1 MDTYFHLFFKIYINT
16 LQVIEDIPRKTQ
28 SKNTVYCR
36 HEMID
41 WRMQFSSEEALCDL
55 EMGDNS
61 EGLELG
67 KKLQ

>member
-1 MDTYFHLFFKIYINT
+1 M
-16 LQVIEDIPRKTQ
+16 IEDIPRKTQ

-41 WRMQFSSEEALCDL
+41 LRMQFSSEEALYDL